1 MRIFLLCLAG
11 CLSFSAWAAPVEQ
24 SPEAIKAQLQ
34 DYYFDAARRGDV
46 PMLETFIESGYSLD
60 TRDGKGYT
68 ALILAAYHGQ
78 RQRLNACS
86 PLAQMP
92 VLRTNAVTRR

>member
-60 TRDGKGYT
+60 TRDSKGYT
-68 ALILAAYHGQ
+68 A
-78 RQRLNACS
+78 
-86 PLAQMP
+86 P
-92 VLRTNAVTRR
+92 VSYTHLTLPTKA

>member
-1 MRIFLLCLAG
+1 MRPSFTVARLLSLTAV
-11 CLSFSAWAAPVEQ
+11 AEQ
-24 SPEAIKAQLQ
+24 NPGAIKAQLQ

-60 TRDGKGYT
+60 TRDSKGYT

-78 RQRLNACS
+78 GGS
-86 PLAQMP
+86 
-92 VLRTNAVTRR
+92 